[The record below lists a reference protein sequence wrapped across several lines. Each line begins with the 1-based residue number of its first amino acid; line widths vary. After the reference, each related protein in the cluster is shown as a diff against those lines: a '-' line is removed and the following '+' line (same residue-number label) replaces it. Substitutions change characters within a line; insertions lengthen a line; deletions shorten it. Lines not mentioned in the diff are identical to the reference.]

1 MRTFGG
7 DEGSG
12 SDRLTVLDSTF
23 LVDLSRSREEAAR
36 TLRDLV
42 GRGRPL
48 RVPTSVLMEVA
59 AGTPDPEEAA
69 RAIAESFLI
78 ESFDEE
84 AAVIAARIG
93 HDLLRTGRFPG
104 WIDIVIA
111 STALRY
117 GEELVSRNERHFR
130 RVATLQLVTY

>member
-1 MRTFGG
+1 MTW
-7 DEGSG
+7 
-12 SDRLTVLDSTF
+12 LAVLDSTF
-23 LVDLSRSREEAAR
+23 LVDLSRSREDAVR

-48 RVPTSVLMEVA
+48 RVPTAVLMEVA
-59 AGTPDPEEAA
+59 AGTSDPEEAA
-69 RAIAESFLI
+69 DSIAESFLI
-78 ESFDEE
+78 EEFDEE
-84 AAVIAARIG
+84 TARIAARIG

-117 GEELVSRNERHFR
+117 GEELVSRDERHFR
-130 RVATLQLVTY
+130 RISTLTLATY